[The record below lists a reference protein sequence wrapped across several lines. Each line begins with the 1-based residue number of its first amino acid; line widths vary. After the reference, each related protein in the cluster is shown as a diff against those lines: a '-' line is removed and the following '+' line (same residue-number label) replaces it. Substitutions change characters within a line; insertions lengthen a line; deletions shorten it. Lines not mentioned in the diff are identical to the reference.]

1 MDVLPIAIS
10 RLPAD
15 RNPYSTRL
23 PYPSGPSC
31 SKHGS
36 CWHRASVDSDRFGA
50 AAVVTAAGQPVVALR
65 RRRSDG
71 RAVAFAMAGN
81 VGLVALALGGGL
93 AAMFSEQ
100 VIFGLALMALA
111 LLRIAIIP
119 SHLRVFREKCPH
131 LVLGADGI
139 TIHDGALFA
148 GPQFIPRARIREI
161 VVGPG
166 VTERF
171 ANAGVSRPWFVLLTP
186 YLASP
191 NAVLVL
197 TEPAVL
203 DQARRPFRLRRF
215 HFVLGSAPKRSTA
228 VEEAWLVLADP
239 AEAFDRLQKWGPAR
253 WEEAIDP
260 SKLWMSG

>member
-1 MDVLPIAIS
+1 MFGAWLF
-10 RLPAD
+10 
-15 RNPYSTRL
+15 
-23 PYPSGPSC
+23 C
-31 SKHGS
+31 
-36 CWHRASVDSDRFGA
+36 CHRVSVNADRFGA
-50 AAVVTAAGQPVVALR
+50 APVVTADGEPVVDLR
-65 RRRSDG
+65 RSRSDG
-71 RAVAFAMAGN
+71 RAVAFAIAGN

-93 AAMFSEQ
+93 AAMFSGQ
-100 VIFGLALMALA
+100 VIFGLGLMAAA

-119 SHLRVFREKCPH
+119 SHLRVFREKCPR

-148 GPQFIPRARIREI
+148 GPQFIPRDRIREM

-171 ANAGVSRPWFVLLTP
+171 ANAGVSRPWLVVLTP

-191 NAVLVL
+191 DAVLIL
-197 TEPAVL
+197 TEPAFL
-203 DQARRPFRLRRF
+203 DRARRPFRLRSF
-215 HFVLGSAPKRSTA
+215 HFVLGRAPKRSTA
-228 VEEAWLVLADP
+228 VEEAWLVLADA

>member
-1 MDVLPIAIS
+1 MAL
-10 RLPAD
+10 R
-15 RNPYSTRL
+15 
-23 PYPSGPSC
+23 C
-31 SKHGS
+31 HK
-36 CWHRASVDSDRFGA
+36 ASVDADRFGA
-50 AAVVTAAGQPVVALR
+50 APVVTADGEPVLDLR

-71 RAVAFAMAGN
+71 RAVAFAIAGN
-81 VGLVALALGGGL
+81 IGLVAFALFGGL
-93 AAMFSEQ
+93 AAMFSGH
-100 VIFGLALMALA
+100 VIFGLGLVAIALM
-111 LLRIAIIP
+111 RIAAIP
-119 SHLRVFREKCPH
+119 SHLRVLREKCPR

-148 GPQFIPRARIREI
+148 GPQFIPRNRIGEI

-171 ANAGVSRPWFVLLTP
+171 ANAGVSRPWLVVLTP

-191 NAVLVL
+191 NAELVL
-197 TEPAVL
+197 TEPALL
-203 DQARRPFRLRRF
+203 DRARRPFRLRSF
-215 HFVLGSAPKRSTA
+215 HLVLGRAPKRSTA

-239 AEAFDRLQKWGPAR
+239 PEAFDRLQKWGPAR